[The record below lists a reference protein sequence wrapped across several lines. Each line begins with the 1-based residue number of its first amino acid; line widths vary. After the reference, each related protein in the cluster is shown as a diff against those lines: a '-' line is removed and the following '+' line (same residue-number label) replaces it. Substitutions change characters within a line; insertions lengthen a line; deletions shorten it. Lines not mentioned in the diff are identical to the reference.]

1 MGESCL
7 ASVDNHLIDLISRT
21 ERRALLTL
29 CERVP
34 LVLSKVLWTPGEM
47 IEHVYFPVEGFIS
60 LVAIGKGNPGLGVGM
75 RGREGM
81 VGAHVVLGTVHTPVR
96 AVVSGQGWAW
106 RLPTQV
112 FQKQLATS
120 PSTKRV
126 LDRYVSLLMN
136 QFITAS
142 MCLHYHAVGPRLAR
156 WLLMSQDR
164 ACSDRFSM
172 THALISHLIGVRR
185 VSVTLAAGLLQ
196 QEGLIEYSHG
206 HLRVTDRAGLE
217 AAACECYEIDRQSYA
232 DMMG

>member
-1 MGESCL
+1 M
-7 ASVDNHLIDLISRT
+7 ASVDNHLIHLISRT

-29 CERVP
+29 CEQVP
-34 LVLSKVLWTPGEM
+34 LVLSQVLWTPSEVT
-47 IEHVYFPVEGFIS
+47 EHVYFPVEGFIS
-60 LVAIGKGNPGLGVGM
+60 LVATGKGNPNLEVGM

-81 VGAHVVLGTVHTPVR
+81 LGDHVVLGTMPTPVR
-96 AVVSGQGWAW
+96 AVVHGQGWAW
-106 RLPTQV
+106 RLTTQM

-142 MCLHYHAVGPRLAR
+142 MCLHYHAVAPRLAR

-164 ACSDRFSM
+164 ACSDRLSM
-172 THALISHLIGVRR
+172 THELISRMIGARR

-206 HLRVTDRAGLE
+206 HLRVLDRAGLE
-217 AAACECYEIDRQSYA
+217 AAACDCYEIDRQSYA
-232 DMMG
+232 DTMG